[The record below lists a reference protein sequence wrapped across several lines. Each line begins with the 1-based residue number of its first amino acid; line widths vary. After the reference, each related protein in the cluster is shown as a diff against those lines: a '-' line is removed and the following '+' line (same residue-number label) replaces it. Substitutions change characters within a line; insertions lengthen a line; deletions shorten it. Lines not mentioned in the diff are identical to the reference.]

1 MVDIMIAKMVDTT
14 IIILAPCHDPL
25 RNLLPLHPQGQQQP
39 NLNLSSSI
47 SEGSLP
53 YTPSRI
59 EWLSLVAQSASNAT
73 GLGSDYSILLTIDRK
88 DTIFINILGKPP
100 GATTQNI
107 DEVIRTTRKL
117 IMEIAESYKWESWVK
132 IEVRK

>member
-1 MVDIMIAKMVDTT
+1 MPRPTT
-14 IIILAPCHDPL
+14 RATTPTPS
-25 RNLLPLHPQGQQQP
+25 RTTTP
-39 NLNLSSSI
+39 NLNLPNSI
-47 SEGSLP
+47 SKGSLP

-117 IMEIAESYKWESWVK
+117 IVEIAESYKWESWVK